1 MGKPKMNRSAK
12 GGIGRAC
19 TIEAKAF
26 SFAHLHQGVC
36 GRHGTEVRRVTS
48 GELAKSPGGTG
59 VSRPISESEVAS
71 EAWSVVGRLNITY
84 EAGRKSR
91 DRATGD
97 GRGSGK
103 AAGED
108 GQEEKG
114 NQMSKDEKGRNSSFR
129 EKPVRS
135 HLRRLVDW
143 INLTGAKKVH
153 SLIDKV
159 YKRKNLEMAWERVK
173 ENRGSGGI
181 DGQSLEAFEA
191 QLNQQLDR
199 LHRELKEDTYRP
211 LPVRQ
216 HPIPKRDK
224 PGEFRMLGI
233 PAVYDRVCQQALLN
247 RLEPIFE
254 PIFDDASF
262 GYRRGR
268 STKDALRKIWKE
280 IQDGA
285 EWIVDAD
292 LRDFFGSVDHEK
304 LLTLVAQR
312 VADGRV
318 LRLIKAMLKAG
329 SYGKGQ
335 LFPSERGTP
344 QGGVVSPTLSNILL
358 TPFDREMRLRGYQL
372 TRYADDWVI
381 TCKSATEARAAV
393 EAAGRILKQLGVEV
407 HPQKTRI
414 VHAQDGFEFL
424 GYKIKRGKKKLH
436 LPASKIR
443 GQAREGALYAYPKE
457 KSIRSFLDQ
466 VRQRTKRKVPLP
478 TEELIEE
485 LNPLLRGWGEYYK
498 RAHVRLLFNRLD
510 RWIVHR
516 IWSHRFKHWRNA
528 GWKWLPQTTLYGE
541 FGLVNL
547 VGLIPSIA

>member
-1 MGKPKMNRSAK
+1 M
-12 GGIGRAC
+12 
-19 TIEAKAF
+19 
-26 SFAHLHQGVC
+26 
-36 GRHGTEVRRVTS
+36 
-48 GELAKSPGGTG
+48 
-59 VSRPISESEVAS
+59 AS
-71 EAWSVVGRLNITY
+71 NALSVVGRLNITY
-84 EAGRKSR
+84 EAWRKPC

-97 GRGSGK
+97 GSGSGK
-103 AAGED
+103 AADED
-108 GQEEKG
+108 SWVAKG
-114 NQMSKDEKGRNSSFR
+114 NQMSKDEGGRNSSFS

-135 HLRRLVDW
+135 RPRRLVDW
-143 INLTGAKKVH
+143 INPTGTKKVH

-159 YKRKNLEMAWERVK
+159 YKRKNLEMAWEKVK

-181 DGQSLEAFEA
+181 DGQSLEAFET
-191 QLNQQLDR
+191 QLSQQLDR
-199 LHRELKEDTYRP
+199 LYQELKEDTYQP

-224 PGEFRMLGI
+224 PGEYRMLGI
-233 PAVYDRVCQQALLN
+233 PAIYDRVCQQALLN
-247 RLEPIFE
+247 RLGPIFE

-280 IQDGA
+280 IQSGS

-329 SYGKGQ
+329 SYGKGR
-335 LFPSERGTP
+335 LFPTERGTP
-344 QGGVVSPTLSNILL
+344 QGGVVSPALSNVLL

-372 TRYADDWVI
+372 TRYADDWVV
-381 TCKSATEARAAV
+381 TCKSAAEARSAV
-393 EAAGRILKQLGVEV
+393 EAACRILKQLGVEL

-414 VHAQDGFEFL
+414 VHVRYGFEFL
-424 GYKIKRGKKKLH
+424 GYKIKRGKRKLY
-436 LPASKIR
+436 LPESKIR
-443 GQAREGALYAYPKE
+443 SQARQGALYAYPKE
-457 KSIRSFLDQ
+457 KSIRRFMDR
-466 VRQRTKRKVPLP
+466 VRQRTKRKNPLR
-478 TEELIEE
+478 TKELIAE

-510 RWIVHR
+510 R
-516 IWSHRFKHWRNA
+516 
-528 GWKWLPQTTLYGE
+528 
-541 FGLVNL
+541 
-547 VGLIPSIA
+547 